1 MRISKAAQYHHAT
14 NTRIYLEN
22 DGATNTK
29 TPQMTR
35 PHSLLNGCIHELPKG
50 KRERY
55 RDDANSTSCAQKQT
69 SAPGCYKAWGSVGTR
84 VSADLSPGNIYCI
97 KETTDDDLSMKQSLK
112 SFIPSRK
119 IGQRHTCNHFLF
131 STPTRRPSAGMGSGR
146 NLIEHVFFQL
156 LSWTNQ

>member
-97 KETTDDDLSMKQSLK
+97 KETADDDLSMKQSLK

-119 IGQRHTCNHFLF
+119 IGQRHTCNHFYSLL
-131 STPTRRPSAGMGSGR
+131 RRAALLRGWARDAIWS
-146 NLIEHVFFQL
+146 NTVFFQL